1 MTDEDA
7 RSLPGAAQA
16 ALRKRAVR
24 VVLDGMTQAEAARVF
39 GVHPNAVNRWIKRYR
54 EGGWDGLS
62 ERRRGRRAGEQPV
75 LAAPQQQEVIALVRE
90 STPDQLGRPGFLW
103 TRDAVGELITQ
114 RYGRWLART
123 TVGGY
128 LRRWGFSPQ
137 KPQHRALEQN
147 PAAVARWLAT
157 EFPAIRA
164 QAKRE
169 GGVVLWLDEMG
180 VRSDAAAGRSWAP
193 IGQTPVIKRTGK
205 RFGVNMLSAISNAGR
220 LRFRLFTGSF
230 NGPVFIDFL
239 GRLLRDCGGRK
250 VHLIV
255 DGHPVHH
262 AKLVS
267 AWVGRHAER
276 IELHFLPGYSP
287 ELNPVELLNHDVKAN
302 AAGRRRPRSAGELRE
317 ELHGYLRRRQR
328 QPAVLIRFFEHPTT
342 RYAAA
347 S

>member
-90 STPDQLGRPGFLW
+90 STPDQLGLPGFLW

-239 GRLLRDCGGRK
+239 GRLLRDCGGRR

-255 DGHPVHH
+255 DGHPVDH

-302 AAGRRRPRSAGELRE
+302 AAGRRRPRSAGELRD

-328 QPAVLIRFFEHPTT
+328 QPEVLVGFFNHPTT